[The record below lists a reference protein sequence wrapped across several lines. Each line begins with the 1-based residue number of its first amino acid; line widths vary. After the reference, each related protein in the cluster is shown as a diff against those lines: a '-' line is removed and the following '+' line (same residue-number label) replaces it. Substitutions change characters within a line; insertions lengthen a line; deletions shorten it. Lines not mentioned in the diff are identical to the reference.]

1 MNKDY
6 TDKILEEVTI
16 LEKIEEALKDEFEA
30 YREVTENGP
39 LGKIDCFDDGIL
51 EGRVEFAEQIW
62 LILKG

>member
-1 MNKDY
+1 MS
-6 TDKILEEVTI
+6 EEI
-16 LEKIEEALKDEFEA
+16 IRKIEEALKDEFEA